1 MENAQPKS
9 LATLAKEI
17 SLLIEYGAPKDEVS
31 RCKEV
36 LAKYSSDAI
45 ALNVFHNFYSYL
57 PEGQDD
63 GITAISRIANRHGA
77 FLFCAATLLSSG
89 YLYLAT
95 RESAALIGPFS
106 QGIQEQDMLDFFDWR
121 DDDHFKKEV
130 GEPAKFTEHVPV
142 NESLDLC
149 PVCGTGD
156 GESHAFGCPVEVCP
170 WCDGQLTNCECRFLK
185 TGRHQFSRDSH
196 LDEFLALL
204 EKKGRIPFA
213 ADQHRPAFMKEDKE

>member
-9 LATLAKEI
+9 LATLVKEI
-17 SLLIEYGAPKDEVS
+17 SLLIEYGAPVDELN
-31 RCKEV
+31 RLNEV
-36 LAKYSSDAI
+36 LGKYGSDAI

-57 PEGQDD
+57 PEGLDD
-63 GITAISRIANRHGA
+63 GITKISRIANQHGA
-77 FLFCAATLLSSG
+77 FLFSATTLLGS

-106 QGIQEQDMLDFFDWR
+106 NGIQDQDILNFFGWR

-130 GEPAKFTEHVPV
+130 GESTKLPEHVPV

-149 PVCGTGD
+149 PVCGTSD

-185 TGRHQFSRDSH
+185 TGRDKFSRDSH
-196 LDEFLALL
+196 LDEFMALL

-213 ADQHRPAFMKEDKE
+213 AGQHRPSFMKGNEG